1 MMIKNDN
8 KFLIV
13 LIKIEIEAIQDD
25 FMNVARTQNR
35 GKSSKTAVFLKRFTE
50 FKKASTFYIISKLLV
65 PKSSTMAGN
74 HLFSRKSNRVD
85 EFECNRINRC

>member
-25 FMNVARTQNR
+25 FLNVERIQTR
-35 GKSSKTAVFLKRFTE
+35 GKSSQATVFLKQFTE
-50 FKKASTFYIISKLLV
+50 FKKASTFYIISQLLV

-85 EFECNRINRC
+85 IFECNRKNR